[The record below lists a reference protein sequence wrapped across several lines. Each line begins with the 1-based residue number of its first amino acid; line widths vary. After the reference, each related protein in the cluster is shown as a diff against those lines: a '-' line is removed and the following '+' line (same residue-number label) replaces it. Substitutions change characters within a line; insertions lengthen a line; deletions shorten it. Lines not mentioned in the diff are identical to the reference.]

1 MDNLKFLEME
11 VERLKRDKNAM
22 ISAVE
27 ILQQNNRNA
36 IKAGKDMPTAL
47 LGEYLRGFLL
57 SYKKEE

>member
-36 IKAGKDMPTAL
+36 IKAEKDMPTAL
-47 LGEYLRGFLL
+47 LGEYLNGFLY
-57 SYKKEE
+57 SYKREV